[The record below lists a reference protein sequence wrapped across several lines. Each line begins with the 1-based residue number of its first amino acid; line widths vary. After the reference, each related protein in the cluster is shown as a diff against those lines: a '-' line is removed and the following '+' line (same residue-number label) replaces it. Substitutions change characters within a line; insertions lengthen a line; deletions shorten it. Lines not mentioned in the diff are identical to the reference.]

1 MRAAVFRQGQ
11 LFVDTV
17 PDPVLAG
24 GQVLVRTRACGICG
38 SDLHAAKFT
47 ESFVDVARRSGGRY
61 TMELGRDVVFG
72 HEFVAEVVR
81 NGPGT
86 EGRFRPG
93 DLVTSMPLTI
103 AGAAVHGVGYNPEI
117 AGGFAEYMPL
127 SERMLLPL
135 PQGMDP
141 DHAALVEP
149 MAVGLHAVAYAR
161 VTPEDAALVVG
172 CGPVGLAVVAA
183 LKLKGIAPI
192 IAADFSPARRALA
205 LRMGADAAID
215 PAAASP
221 YAALTEAVTPA
232 GFDPGR
238 YAQMFGASPK
248 RRPALLFECV
258 GVPGVVQAMFEGA
271 PPGARIVVVGVCMEP
286 DRIEPFFGIAK
297 QLSVQFVLGY
307 TAEEFAETL
316 GHIAAG
322 RMDVAPLITGRTGL
336 AGVKQAFADL
346 AHPETHAKILVEPW
360 R

>member
-1 MRAAVFRQGQ
+1 MRAAVFRRGD
-11 LFVDTV
+11 LVVDTI
-17 PDPVLAG
+17 PDPVLAE
-24 GQVLVRTRACGICG
+24 GQVLVKTRACGICG

-103 AGAAVHGVGYNPEI
+103 AGATVHGVGYNSEI

-127 SERMLLPL
+127 AERMLLPL
-135 PQGMDP
+135 PEGMNP

-149 MAVGLHAVAYAR
+149 MAVGVHAVAYAR
-161 VTPEDAALVVG
+161 ATPEDVALVIG
-172 CGPVGLAVVAA
+172 CGPVGLAVIAA
-183 LKLKGIAPI
+183 LKLKGIGPI

-205 LRMGADAAID
+205 LRMGADAAVD
-215 PAAASP
+215 PAVASP
-221 YAALTEAVTPA
+221 YAALTEAATPA
-232 GFDPGR
+232 GYDPGR
-238 YAQMFGASPK
+238 YAQMFGTSPK
-248 RRPALLFECV
+248 QRPALLFECV
-258 GVPGVVQAMFEGA
+258 GVPGVMQAMLEGA
-271 PPGARIVVVGVCMEP
+271 PPAARIVVVGVCMEP

-307 TAEEFAETL
+307 TAAEFAETL

-322 RMDVAPLITGRTGL
+322 RIDVAPLITGRTGL
-336 AGVKQAFADL
+336 SGVSQAFADL